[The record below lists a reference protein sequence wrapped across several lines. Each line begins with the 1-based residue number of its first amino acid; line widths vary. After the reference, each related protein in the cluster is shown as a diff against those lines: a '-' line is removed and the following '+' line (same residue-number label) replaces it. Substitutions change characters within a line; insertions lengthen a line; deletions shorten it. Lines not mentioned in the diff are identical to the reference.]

1 MRSPMYGKLQTKILP
16 MEVRYIWYTKH
27 DELQDIPE
35 IDLETCET
43 TGVNCIENKMI
54 LDFLYKESKIDNRE
68 KQVFYMRFV
77 LEMTLEEIGDKM
89 FICKERV
96 RQIESKMIRKIKRV
110 ADKHNIVKW
119 GDGYAFH

>member
-1 MRSPMYGKLQTKILP
+1 MRTSLYGKLNTKKLP

-27 DELQDIPE
+27 DELNDLPGL
-35 IDLETCET
+35 DLETCET
-43 TGVNCIENKMI
+43 TGLNCIENQMI
-54 LDFLYKESKIDNRE
+54 LDFLYKEAKITNRE

-77 LEMTLEEIGDKM
+77 LEMTLDEIGDKM
-89 FICKERV
+89 FVTRERI